1 MWNFL
6 FDPIPAYCLTMLIIF
21 LDQFHILMDWL
32 EWLESM
38 RILMGLNSPCVCDAT
53 KTYKN
58 PVCWVESFK
67 KRPHRDQG
75 RSAGSFFD
83 SQTRRA
89 QAPSAVVD
97 TAARVASWWLTCVGA
112 VVAAMAKM
120 DGAGRFQQQA
130 KTPAPNS
137 MKIVWIHKL
146 SDCQM
151 WSSSEKKQCQIIYTL
166 ALYSRITTLIQAATA
181 IPSLVDRIHILGL
194 EPNIW
199 RKILICFVSRLQ
211 TSKQTNIYSS
221 LRNTFPE
228 HLVKCPKECLLPW
241 SKGLCTGTFRGSS
254 GSSDQWLSRT
264 GTGSRSVSKIVLSPS
279 SDKAQINDHPTTINH
294 HPALVLAVSNCGDPQ
309 TMRFPTPI
317 LGNPCPPALL
327 LHIPLNSSGWA
338 SLRWPFR
345 RHPASLA
352 WHNIVSTI

>member
-151 WSSSEKKQCQIIYTL
+151 WSSSEKKT
-166 ALYSRITTLIQAATA
+166 
-181 IPSLVDRIHILGL
+181 
-194 EPNIW
+194 
-199 RKILICFVSRLQ
+199 VS
-211 TSKQTNIYSS
+211 NYIYSS
-221 LRNTFPE
+221 
-228 HLVKCPKECLLPW
+228 
-241 SKGLCTGTFRGSS
+241 
-254 GSSDQWLSRT
+254 
-264 GTGSRSVSKIVLSPS
+264 
-279 SDKAQINDHPTTINH
+279 
-294 HPALVLAVSNCGDPQ
+294 
-309 TMRFPTPI
+309 
-317 LGNPCPPALL
+317 
-327 LHIPLNSSGWA
+327 
-338 SLRWPFR
+338 SL
-345 RHPASLA
+345 
-352 WHNIVSTI
+352 

>member
-1 MWNFL
+1 MRLKSSGPNQLGNPVQNPVQKGASGPTCHVEISNLVFPCETFFL
-6 FDPIPAYCLTMLIIF
+6 SPSQLIAWPCWLYF
-21 LDQFHILMDWL
+21 LINSTSWWIDMDWL

-38 RILMGLNSPCVCDAT
+38 RILMGLNSPCVCHAT
-53 KTYKN
+53 KT

-67 KRPHRDQG
+67 KRPHRDQA

-130 KTPAPNS
+130 KTPAANS

-194 EPNIW
+194 EP
-199 RKILICFVSRLQ
+199 KI
-211 TSKQTNIYSS
+211 
-221 LRNTFPE
+221 
-228 HLVKCPKECLLPW
+228 
-241 SKGLCTGTFRGSS
+241 
-254 GSSDQWLSRT
+254 
-264 GTGSRSVSKIVLSPS
+264 
-279 SDKAQINDHPTTINH
+279 
-294 HPALVLAVSNCGDPQ
+294 
-309 TMRFPTPI
+309 
-317 LGNPCPPALL
+317 
-327 LHIPLNSSGWA
+327 
-338 SLRWPFR
+338 
-345 RHPASLA
+345 
-352 WHNIVSTI
+352 